1 MTKPGPLKSGTE
13 ARLLRIPST
22 VNRPRGA
29 KSGLSAKAREI
40 IAKTRAAR
48 GGG

>member
-1 MTKPGPLKSGTE
+1 MTTRI
-13 ARLLRIPST
+13 RLPST

-40 IAKTRAAR
+40 LERLKLERAKR
-48 GGG
+48 GSK

>member
-1 MTKPGPLKSGTE
+1 MNRRI
-13 ARLLRIPST
+13 RLPST

-40 IAKTRAAR
+40 LDRLKLELAKRSKA
-48 GGG
+48 